1 MFRKTPELFK
11 KTPRSITVEE
21 KCGGQYKYFG
31 LEFGIRNVIEDNQN
45 FISQNLNSINLKIN
59 IDGVP
64 LFKSSSMQ
72 FWPIL
77 CSFEYFKPFLVSIF
91 YGNSKPSSVS
101 EFLEDFLE
109 EYSQLKTNGLQ
120 IEDARLNIKVR
131 IKAFICD
138 APARAL
144 ITGYYACERC
154 TIKGYWKNNRIILYS
169 KDECSLRTDE
179 EFSLVVYDNHQTSV
193 SPLIEHGIQCVK
205 AFCLDY
211 MHLTCLG
218 VVKRIIYFL
227 KHGPAVCRLSYQQ
240 MCDISKK
247 LQFLSGKLPSE
258 FARQPRSMFEV
269 ERWKATEFRQFLL
282 YTGPVVLK
290 DIISDT
296 MYEHFLSLSVA
307 MSILLTSDQDK
318 RMAYLEYAQQ
328 LLNFFVDKSI
338 EIYTATVLVY
348 NVHCLKHLPEDVR
361 NFNCSLNDISSFPY
375 ENHLQTIKR
384 LVRNARSPVV
394 QVCKR
399 LTEIEMA
406 GNRKLPIK
414 TANGIFVSPKKKL
427 VSSDG
432 GRKLWICFREDRRFF
447 PHLYCD
453 TTIKN

>member
-1 MFRKTPELFK
+1 MYLRRWRTIHAEAEAFAQDSDSEPELNMEESSEYSTSGSEGRGSNDEPESSDFQSEISYEEEPVSSDSEDEFHEVPEEDEQQSFTEK
-11 KTPRSITVEE
+11 LASWCSRNKHTRKSTNELLAMLREEGLPVPKDSRTLQKTPRSITVEE

-77 CSFEYFKPFLVSIF
+77 CSFENFKPFLVSIF

-144 ITGYYACERC
+144 IKGIKGHTGYYACERC

-193 SPLIEHGIQCVK
+193 SPLIEHGIVS
-205 AFCLDY
+205 
-211 MHLTCLG
+211 
-218 VVKRIIYFL
+218 
-227 KHGPAVCRLSYQQ
+227 KH
-240 MCDISKK
+240 
-247 LQFLSGKLPSE
+247 
-258 FARQPRSMFEV
+258 
-269 ERWKATEFRQFLL
+269 
-282 YTGPVVLK
+282 
-290 DIISDT
+290 
-296 MYEHFLSLSVA
+296 
-307 MSILLTSDQDK
+307 
-318 RMAYLEYAQQ
+318 
-328 LLNFFVDKSI
+328 FV
-338 EIYTATVLVY
+338 
-348 NVHCLKHLPEDVR
+348 
-361 NFNCSLNDISSFPY
+361 
-375 ENHLQTIKR
+375 
-384 LVRNARSPVV
+384 
-394 QVCKR
+394 
-399 LTEIEMA
+399 
-406 GNRKLPIK
+406 
-414 TANGIFVSPKKKL
+414 
-427 VSSDG
+427 
-432 GRKLWICFREDRRFF
+432 
-447 PHLYCD
+447 
-453 TTIKN
+453 

>member
-1 MFRKTPELFK
+1 
-11 KTPRSITVEE
+11 
-21 KCGGQYKYFG
+21 
-31 LEFGIRNVIEDNQN
+31 
-45 FISQNLNSINLKIN
+45 
-59 IDGVP
+59 
-64 LFKSSSMQ
+64 
-72 FWPIL
+72 
-77 CSFEYFKPFLVSIF
+77 
-91 YGNSKPSSVS
+91 
-101 EFLEDFLE
+101 
-109 EYSQLKTNGLQ
+109 
-120 IEDARLNIKVR
+120 
-131 IKAFICD
+131 
-138 APARAL
+138 
-144 ITGYYACERC
+144 
-154 TIKGYWKNNRIILYS
+154 
-169 KDECSLRTDE
+169 
-179 EFSLVVYDNHQTSV
+179 
-193 SPLIEHGIQCVK
+193 
-205 AFCLDY
+205 
-211 MHLTCLG
+211 MHLTWLG

-247 LQFLSGKLPSE
+247 MQFLSGKLPSE

-307 MSILLTSDQDK
+307 ISILLTSDQDK

-338 EIYTATVLVY
+338 EIYTETFLVY

-414 TANGIFVSPKKKL
+414 TANGIFVSPKKNWCFQMEDESYGFVLEKTEDASLICTVIPQSRTESFFL
-427 VSSDG
+427 VIQNLSILHIYVFEIS
-432 GRKLWICFREDRRFF
+432 REEFA
-447 PHLYCD
+447 
-453 TTIKN
+453 K